1 LIGEL
6 LVFAVAVA
14 VIAVVGVVVGM
25 LVAPRL
31 GRMSERIAEPA
42 EPKDEDTGDGTD

>member
-6 LVFAVAVA
+6 LVFVGMVAVVA
-14 VIAVVGVVVGM
+14 IVGIVVGM

-31 GRMSERIAEPA
+31 GRLSDRVA
-42 EPKDEDTGDGTD
+42 EPKDEDAGDGTD

>member
-6 LVFAVAVA
+6 LVFVVVVAVVA
-14 VIAVVGVVVGM
+14 IAGVVLGM

-31 GRMSERIAEPA
+31 GRLSERIAEP
-42 EPKDEDTGDGTD
+42 KDEDAGDGTD